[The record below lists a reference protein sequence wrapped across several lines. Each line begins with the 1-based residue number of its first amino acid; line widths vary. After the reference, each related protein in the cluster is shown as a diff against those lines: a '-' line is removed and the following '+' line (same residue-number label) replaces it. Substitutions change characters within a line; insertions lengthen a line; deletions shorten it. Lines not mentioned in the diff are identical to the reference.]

1 MNLAPRRHVLDC
13 ASPLALSDLFRG
25 RKSGRG
31 LPQSKTLARH
41 RAPRFSSWSQCLRE
55 SAWSLSMKIFARRD
69 GFPNR
74 DCVLLAVR
82 EHHQWQQVG

>member
-1 MNLAPRRHVLDC
+1 
-13 ASPLALSDLFRG
+13 
-25 RKSGRG
+25 
-31 LPQSKTLARH
+31 
-41 RAPRFSSWSQCLRE
+41 
-55 SAWSLSMKIFARRD
+55 MKIFARRD

>member
-1 MNLAPRRHVLDC
+1 MNQRAHREVLEC
-13 ASPLALSDLFRG
+13 ASPLALSDLVRG